1 MGQEWEPVREY
12 ETVVLTRKGAA
23 ACIELNRPAV
33 MNAWDDQLPEDL
45 AAALTFVEDEPS
57 VRAVVI
63 TGRGRAFSAGADVH
77 KLVRD
82 VDDGS
87 LDVGR
92 SLRERSNPIVLQI
105 RHMPKP
111 VVAAVNGPAAGIGVS
126 LALTCDLVIAAESA
140 FFVVAFTR
148 IGLTPDGGA
157 SLFLAARL
165 GHARASR
172 LALQAE
178 RLPAAEACEWGLIDH
193 VVADAGHWAAAEQLV
208 AELAA
213 GPTRAYAATKRAL
226 HAALYPHLEHQM
238 ELETRLQEELA
249 RSADFDEG
257 LAAFTGKR
265 PPEFVGS

>member
-33 MNAWDDQLPEDL
+33 MNAWDDKLPEDL
-45 AAALTFVEDEPS
+45 AAALSFVEDERS
-57 VRAVVI
+57 LRALVI

-126 LALTCDLVIAAESA
+126 LALTCDLVVAAKSA

-178 RLPAAEACEWGLIDH
+178 RLPATEACEWGLIDH
-193 VVADAGHWAAAEQLV
+193 VVADAEHWAAAEQLV
-208 AELAA
+208 GELAA

-226 HAALYPHLEHQM
+226 NAVLYPHLERQM
-238 ELETRLQEELA
+238 ELETRLQEELT

-257 LAAFTGKR
+257 LAAFTSKR